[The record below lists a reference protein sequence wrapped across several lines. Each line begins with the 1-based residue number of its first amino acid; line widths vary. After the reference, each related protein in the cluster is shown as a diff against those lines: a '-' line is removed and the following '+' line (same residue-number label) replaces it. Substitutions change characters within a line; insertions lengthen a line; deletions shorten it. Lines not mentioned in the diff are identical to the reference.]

1 MTKTVGKHC
10 FNIFD
15 LIGDTS
21 NLNPAMVYP
30 EEWFGTWQCIRLHYS
45 LHRFGDPAI
54 IRLFPLVV
62 PEFQPFFRLNPVPVY
77 ILQAIHIKENVW
89 TCFVHLY
96 PPKFDSL
103 WTQFS
108 AQIAVG
114 GASKIFG
121 SKAIAGEIYGK
132 FCQDEVSKDI
142 LTEGG
147 RWGNRSCAIP
157 VLNYKVEYQSTQD

>member
-62 PEFQPFFRLNPVPVY
+62 PEFQPLFRLNPVPVY
-77 ILQAIHIKENVW
+77 VLQAIHIKENVW

-96 PPKFDSL
+96 PQISQFMNAVFRTDCRWRGIQNIWVQSHCWWNL
-103 WTQFS
+103 WQVLPGQSFEGHSHWRWTL
-108 AQIAVG
+108 
-114 GASKIFG
+114 
-121 SKAIAGEIYGK
+121 GK
-132 FCQDEVSKDI
+132 SFM
-142 LTEGG
+142 
-147 RWGNRSCAIP
+147 RNSCFE
-157 VLNYKVEYQSTQD
+157 L